1 MYVLKRDANLSFLIG
16 REVIQ
21 VAIGV
26 HHVIFHFEEDIS
38 ISVGGEFE
46 YSDDQ
51 GTVVWKPGA
60 SRAAANTVVLL
71 GAKIESLASFENGT
85 IVIHFSNGARLVIPD
100 PSAEYESYQITR
112 PGETIVV

>member
-1 MYVLKRDANLSFLIG
+1 M
-16 REVIQ
+16 E
-21 VAIGV
+21 
-26 HHVIFHFEEDIS
+26 
-38 ISVGGEFE
+38 GEFE

-60 SRAAANTVVLL
+60 SRAAANTVVLS

-100 PSAEYESYQITR
+100 SNAEYVFHRLI
-112 PGETIVV
+112 